1 MSSYS
6 NYLGARRCYNVS
18 TPGPTGA
25 QGDQGPQGPI
35 GSAGAQGSTGAAGS
49 KTFIIDHPLNYLE
62 NDKSN
67 DKYLVHACLEGP
79 EVGVYYR
86 GKGEIINNKFALIKL
101 PEYVSNLAYNF
112 TIQITSIYNE
122 DLMDDSSERN
132 YKAGNVVDNSFKVY
146 GNKNGSFYWTVY
158 GERDQIEVEPLKNN
172 TMVKGTGPY
181 TWI

>member
-6 NYLGARRCYNVS
+6 NYLGARRCCNVS
-18 TPGPTGA
+18 VVGATGPAGPE
-25 QGDQGPQGPI
+25 GPQGPI
-35 GSAGAQGSTGAAGS
+35 GPSGS

-62 NDKSN
+62 TDKSN

-86 GKGEIINNKFALIKL
+86 GKGEIINNKFVLIKL

-132 YKAGNVVDNSFKVY
+132 YKAGKVIDNSFKVY
-146 GNKNGSFYWTVY
+146 GNKNGAFYWTVY
-158 GERDQIEVEPLKNN
+158 GERSKIDVEPLKNN
-172 TMVKGTGPY
+172 TMVKGNGPY

>member
-6 NYLGARRCYNVS
+6 NYLGARRCCNVS
-18 TPGPTGA
+18 IPGPQGA
-25 QGDQGPQGPI
+25 QGYQGVQGPI
-35 GSAGAQGSTGAAGS
+35 GPSGVQGATGAAGS

-86 GKGEIINNKFALIKL
+86 GKGEITNKKFALIKL

-112 TIQITSIYNE
+112 TIQLTSIYDE

-146 GNKNGSFYWTVY
+146 GNKNGAFYWTVY
-158 GERDQIEVEPLKNN
+158 GERSQIEVEPLKIN
-172 TMVKGTGPY
+172 TMVNGTGPY